1 MQLPAV
7 TFGHMTT
14 LLMILFL
21 VFLFCGGGL
30 FFKKQ
35 TKARIIE
42 KHSIAKS
49 DPHKAVAS
57 NLPVREV
64 DAELS
69 PRAEAKSANKLPRS
83 EQMKK
88 FETDLEAHDSGNQ
101 PA

>member
-1 MQLPAV
+1 
-7 TFGHMTT
+7 
-14 LLMILFL
+14 MIVVL
-21 VFLFCGGGL
+21 VFLFCGGG
-30 FFKKQ
+30 FFFRKQ
-35 TKARIIE
+35 TRTLIKE
-42 KHSIAKS
+42 KHSITKS

-57 NLPVREV
+57 DLPVREV

-69 PRAEAKSANKLPRS
+69 PSAEAKSSNKLPRA